1 MRENSRVMTRNPDT
15 NRRDHAGDLG
25 TWESLMKATSQA
37 RSSNAGNLL
46 QSGKIYP
53 LEVPQK
59 RGRLD
64 DSIRRVVFGIV
75 SLLPMHDCEK

>member
-1 MRENSRVMTRNPDT
+1 VGEPDE
-15 NRRDHAGDLG
+15 GDEPGPLIKRG
-25 TWESLMKATSQA
+25 EFAAK
-37 RSSNAGNLL
+37 R
-46 QSGKIYP
+46 GKIYP

-75 SLLPMHDCEK
+75 SLLPMHECEK

>member
-1 MRENSRVMTRNPDT
+1 MTRNPDT
-15 NRRDHAGDLG
+15 NRRDHAGDSG
-25 TWESLMKATSQA
+25 TWKSLMKATSQA
-37 RSSNAGNLL
+37 RQSNAGNSLL
-46 QSGKIYP
+46 RGKIYP

-59 RGRLD
+59 GRWLD